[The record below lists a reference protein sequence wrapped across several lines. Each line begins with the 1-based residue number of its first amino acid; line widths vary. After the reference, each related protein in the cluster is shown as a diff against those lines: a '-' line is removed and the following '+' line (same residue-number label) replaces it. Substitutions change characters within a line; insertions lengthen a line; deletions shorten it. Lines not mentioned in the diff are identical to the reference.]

1 MCRKDPERVEEE
13 VSFVSLKEDV
23 MEGIATNPANFNYFS
38 KHHHNNIPS
47 NSIPSNSIPSNSIPS
62 NSILSNSIPSNSIP
76 SNNSFGLSTQ
86 SYSIHRKKYQS
97 HSKHRTLSKNTHLTA
112 LSHTQSNINHRTST
126 PSNPSQIIDI
136 THSNSTNNSYNITHS
151 NSTNSYNIHVR
162 YARNL
167 SIQPFSE
174 LVDHL
179 FRSFTR
185 PITMRLLPA
194 TRQSKSKTRETV
206 V

>member
-76 SNNSFGLSTQ
+76 SNSIPSNKNFGLSTQ
-86 SYSIHRKKYQS
+86 SYGIHRKKVPKPFKAQNIKQK
-97 HSKHRTLSKNTHLTA
+97 HSPY
-112 LSHTQSNINHRTST
+112 ST
-126 PSNPSQIIDI
+126 I
-136 THSNSTNNSYNITHS
+136 THTKQH
-151 NSTNSYNIHVR
+151 
-162 YARNL
+162 
-167 SIQPFSE
+167 QPP
-174 LVDHL
+174 H
-179 FRSFTR
+179 
-185 PITMRLLPA
+185 
-194 TRQSKSKTRETV
+194 
-206 V
+206 